1 MAVCN
6 LFKELTK
13 PTGNFLVFSQYTDD
27 MVRFAVEH
35 DAYTIEP
42 SSFAAFDINYSGL
55 ASNPKLK
62 EDTINGRIPEM
73 LQNYFENACAFLKN
87 DATVAWNPELSA
99 QILMRTLKDFGLITI
114 GQAGGD
120 KFINEL
126 KYQGDIDIQSYTE
139 NNGMGFG
146 EIYCY
151 IPNNANAKRY
161 LYVYSDDEGNFRDNE
176 KGYIEGWTRQELE
189 DRGLIDGTI
198 NNPSRYI
205 FSPILTP
212 TGAVIHQEDTSYKFN
227 TIVVY
232 YNVVQ
237 YNNDGA
243 TRNVIYKNV
252 PYGIYITG
260 LWDNEKSAISN
271 EVVKYTGSD
280 EIFGEGTSYGLRI
293 CSKFVVLPDGALKV
307 FNVNT
312 NTENYSAFAQ
322 AMSKMAESQA
332 KMDEILKELQAY
344 KSAIS
349 SQLAEFKN
357 ARVNV
362 PYIVNIGGENYWFV
376 NGRNLGVKTDSHK
389 LYHGFGNNTDGGI
402 DQAVLS
408 QRIKDIEDIINRL
421 TISFTAR
428 TSVFPLNERA
438 NVVLDWVIKRGDVE
452 VNPTSITS
460 MVLQYKDAN
469 HNDWTTRLSIE
480 DKTTR
485 QITVQADIPTNYR
498 LVVMIGTQEYISSTV
513 SISFASSSY
522 LGYIDESEH
531 HEGTVIASS
540 LEAKFKAGK
549 GTWDNLNP
557 SDNCIQILYPKEFGA
572 AKSIYD
578 TINNQEYL
586 PDFWCTETTK
596 DGVAYYVYTLKH
608 NVEAN
613 NMVLK
618 FS

>member
-27 MVRFAVEH
+27 MTRFAVEH

-42 SSFAAFDINYSGL
+42 SSFAAFDIDYSGL
-55 ASNPKLK
+55 ASNSKLK

-87 DATVAWNPELSA
+87 DATVVWNPELSA

-114 GQAGGD
+114 GSDGGD

-126 KYQGDIDIQSYTE
+126 KYRGDIDIQSYTE

-151 IPNNANAKRY
+151 IPNNANARRY
-161 LYVYSDDEGNFRDNE
+161 LYIYSDDEGDFRNDE
-176 KGYIEGWTRQELE
+176 KGYIEGWTNQELE

-198 NNPSRYI
+198 ENPSRYI
-205 FSPILTP
+205 FSPILTS
-212 TGAVIHQEDTSYKFN
+212 TGTITPLEDTSYKFN

-237 YNNDGA
+237 YSNDGV
-243 TRNVIYKNV
+243 TRNVLYKNV

-260 LWDNEKSAISN
+260 LWDDEKSAITN

-357 ARVNV
+357 GRANV
-362 PYIVNIGGENYWFV
+362 PYIVNIDGENYWFV
-376 NGRNLGVKTDSHK
+376 NGRNLGAKTDSHK
-389 LYHGFGNNTDGGI
+389 LYHDFGDNTDGGI
-402 DQAVLS
+402 DQAVLT
-408 QRIKDIEDIINRL
+408 QRIKDIEDIVNKM
-421 TISFTAR
+421 TVTFTAR

-438 NVVLDWVIKRGDVE
+438 NVVLDWVIKRGDTA
-452 VNPTSITS
+452 VNPTSITN
-460 MVLQYKDAN
+460 MVIQYKDAN
-469 HNDWTTRLSIE
+469 HNDWTTRLPIE
-480 DKTTR
+480 DKTVRTA
-485 QITVQADIPTNYR
+485 TVQADIPTNYR

-522 LGYIDESEH
+522 LGYIDETEH

-540 LEAKFKAGK
+540 LDAKFKAGK

-557 SDNCIQILYPKEFGA
+557 TDNCIQILYPKEFGA

-596 DGVAYYVYTLKH
+596 EGIVYYVYTLKH
-608 NVEAN
+608 NVEAS